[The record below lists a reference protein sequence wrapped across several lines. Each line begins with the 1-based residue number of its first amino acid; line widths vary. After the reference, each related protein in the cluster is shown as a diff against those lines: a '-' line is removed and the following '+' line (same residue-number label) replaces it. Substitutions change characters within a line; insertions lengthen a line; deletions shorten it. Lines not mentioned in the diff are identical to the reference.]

1 MTLDERY
8 DRTRKFVYRQRRRL
22 PAVFVA
28 AGSVALLFSTPFMI
42 CDGPVFGALC
52 LACSCAGFW
61 VRWQA
66 LAQTAYRRS
75 RMKAD
80 PAAFAEPFPVEGI
93 HSRVRYPLHAGG
105 FLVWLGPVLFT
116 GVGWFMVSASL
127 AYALCVW
134 LAISGEEALRLEK
147 YGEPYRLAA
156 RCDRV
161 LERGRC
167 LRLAGSA
174 QVSHGRSELAYS
186 GGLDDCRGRGDS
198 CFDIQCVVA
207 SFAMIGNFPAACRT
221 PEGRVLQW
229 SVRAS
234 ICRFR

>member
-66 LAQTAYRRS
+66 LAQTAYRRR

-147 YGEPYRLAA
+147 YGEPYRVWCDATPAVIPDFGKPGRPAPGRLRAAALRRDATVFWSAAAAFVWLGALKFRMVDLSWHIPAVWTIAGGGVILALIFS
-156 RCDRV
+156 V
-161 LERGRC
+161 L
-167 LRLAGSA
+167 LRPS
-174 QVSHGRSELAYS
+174 R
-186 GGLDDCRGRGDS
+186 
-198 CFDIQCVVA
+198 
-207 SFAMIGNFPAACRT
+207 
-221 PEGRVLQW
+221 
-229 SVRAS
+229 
-234 ICRFR
+234 